1 MQNLT
6 EAGEALSA
14 GADSAPLVAILA
26 PALVARVVPR
36 GACQI
41 AFGGML
47 ASEPPRVEVHA
58 WLDRLGAL
66 TASMTGGQVQ
76 IEAVDRGRKA
86 QHYRVRMD
94 LTLPTGVVVIDYDHP
109 SNAPH
114 EDVYVAIRNAFRA
127 ARRQLEAHSRTLTV
141 ATSDSASCAAVA

>member
-1 MQNLT
+1 MLNLT
-6 EAGEALSA
+6 EAGEPSSP
-14 GADSAPLVAILA
+14 GAESTPLAAILA
-26 PALVARVVPR
+26 PALVARVAPR
-36 GACQI
+36 SVCQI

-58 WLDRLGAL
+58 WIDRLGAL
-66 TASMTGGQVQ
+66 TAPITAGQVR
-76 IEAVDRGRKA
+76 IEAVDRGRKP

-109 SNAPH
+109 SNGPH

-127 ARRQLEAHSRTLTV
+127 ARRQLEAHSRTQTA
-141 ATSDSASCAAVA
+141 ATSDSVSSAPVS